1 MIFSRRELLQ
11 ASFRRGARR
20 RRTGVGSGHAHASH
34 PHSGEE
40 LPVIGMGT
48 WRTFDTS
55 ERAALVQVVRTL
67 FEAGGRVIDS
77 SPMYGRSETTVGE
90 VLEDLG
96 ETKRAFL
103 ASKVWTTGR
112 EEGIAQ
118 MRESIRRMGRV
129 DLMQIHNLID
139 WRTHLA
145 TLRSWKD
152 TERSGTGASPTTRS
166 PRSRR

>member
-1 MIFSRRELLQ
+1 MILSRRQLLQ
-11 ASFRRGARR
+11 AGVSGAALVVGGPVSAAGM
-20 RRTGVGSGHAHASH
+20 RTRPIPST
-34 PHSGEE
+34 GEQ

-96 ETKRAFL
+96 EKKRAFL
-103 ASKVWTTGR
+103 ASKVWTSGK

-118 MRESIRRMGRV
+118 MRESIRRTRT
-129 DLMQIHNLID
+129 
-139 WRTHLA
+139 WRTTCA
-145 TLRSWKD
+145 PASAACPMKRC
-152 TERSGTGASPTTRS
+152 GAAS
-166 PRSRR
+166 

>member
-1 MIFSRRELLQ
+1 MILSRRELLQ
-11 ASFRRGARR
+11 AGVSATALAVGGPVPAGM
-20 RRTGVGSGHAHASH
+20 RTR
-34 PHSGEE
+34 PIPRSGEE

-96 ETKRAFL
+96 EKKRAFL
-103 ASKVWTTGR
+103 ASKVWTSGR
-112 EEGIAQ
+112 DEGIAQ

-129 DLMQIHNLID
+129 DLMQIHNLV
-139 WRTHLA
+139 
-145 TLRSWKD
+145 
-152 TERSGTGASPTTRS
+152 G
-166 PRSRR
+166 